1 MGNQSPGDVQIPETW
16 GAYWSVHFWWCINP
30 FPHVPTPEAL
40 NSEIDRLIRPST
52 TQCSFNFCE
61 ATCKQLWSAIAD
73 LACLNA
79 NNSDNSSW
87 LLKRCCLKP
96 PLLAAK
102 RVPTHQT
109 RTAKMSQFPGFKT
122 GIDSSHSNAFL
133 CRFLRHFL
141 SEFRIIVLWSW
152 SLFYQGVQ
160 RIYIYIK
167 YTIVSQVSMR
177 TASPISCC

>member
-16 GAYWSVHFWWCINP
+16 GAYWRVHFWWRINP

-40 NSEIDRLIRPST
+40 NSEIDRLTRPST

-61 ATCKQLWSAIAD
+61 ATCKQLWSAIAN

-79 NNSDNSSW
+79 NNSDKSSW
-87 LLKRCCLKP
+87 LLKRCCLK

-109 RTAKMSQFPGFKT
+109 RTAKMSQFPAFKT

-141 SEFRIIVLWSW
+141 SEFRIIVLWFW
-152 SLFYQGVQ
+152 SFFYQGVQ
-160 RIYIYIK
+160 RIYIYI
-167 YTIVSQVSMR
+167 YLFI
-177 TASPISCC
+177 